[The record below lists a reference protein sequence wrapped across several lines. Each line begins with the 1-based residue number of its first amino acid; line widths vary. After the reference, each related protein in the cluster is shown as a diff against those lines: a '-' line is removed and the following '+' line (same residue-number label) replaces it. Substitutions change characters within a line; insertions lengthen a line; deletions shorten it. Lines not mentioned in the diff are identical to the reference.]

1 LDILVVVAGAA
12 QDIAK
17 HTKIKEVTE
26 VKIALD
32 SRIISL
38 PPFYLDLAP
47 AIIEE
52 FCIRQQTYQAWK

>member
-17 HTKIKEVTE
+17 DTKITEITE

-38 PPFYLDLAP
+38 PPF
-47 AIIEE
+47 I
-52 FCIRQQTYQAWK
+52 